1 MNVPLPQSQKP
12 WYKTGGGIVF
22 LGILA
27 MIALGGLLFAAL
39 IGYYV
44 YQIRQGNGDQI
55 AEQIS
60 KANTNFS
67 TVAGTENG
75 TTTTGQDPTPFI
87 RPYNPQLGDPR
98 SPVIIM
104 AFIDFECPYCQE
116 AYTTF
121 ETIRATYGTDTHIV
135 FKHFPLPSIHPLATR
150 AALAASCAEEQDRF
164 WEYYQ
169 VLFKSKALSKEN
181 LLQSAT
187 TVGMNTQL
195 FTTCLESERYRA
207 QIEQDIRDGQA
218 LGVRGTPTYFV
229 GTKKLEGVIS
239 LDTWNDEIVSRI
251 QQQ

>member
-1 MNVPLPQSQKP
+1 MEDISPQAQKP

-22 LGILA
+22 LGILGT
-27 MIALGGLLFAAL
+27 IGVGGLLFTML

-55 AEQIS
+55 AANIS

-67 TVAGTENG
+67 TADGTEKG
-75 TTTTGQDPTPFI
+75 TATTGQDPTPYI
-87 RPYNPQLGDPR
+87 RAYNPQLGDPQ

-121 ETIRATYGTDTHIV
+121 EAIRATYGTDTHIV

-164 WEYYQ
+164 WEYYK
-169 VLFKSKALSKEN
+169 VLFETKALSKEN
-181 LLQSAT
+181 LLESAT
-187 TVGMNTQL
+187 KVGMNTQL
-195 FTTCLESERYRA
+195 FTACLESERYRV
-207 QIEQDIRDGQA
+207 QIEQDIRDGQT

-229 GTKKLEGVIS
+229 VRKRLEGVTS
-239 LDTWNDEIVSRI
+239 PETWNTEIITAI